1 MVSSRNKGS
10 KFLKKPWCSV
20 DGRVWQGN
28 LCLSNLELSPFVRA
42 IELETSA
49 LKTLYGGQFSLSTQF
64 GYLGGENARLY
75 CDKQE
80 VFIFIGYQALKRV
93 MIITA
98 EGGWVGG
105 GKFTRSPHKILQY
118 SSLAFKLQF
127 IFPLANLV
135 IPPPPS
141 LKKSSF
147 PRR

>member
-105 GKFTRSPHKILQY
+105 GVNLPDPHIRFCNIPHWLLNCSSFFPLQTLWSPPPLPKKIL
-118 SSLAFKLQF
+118 L
-127 IFPLANLV
+127 P
-135 IPPPPS
+135 
-141 LKKSSF
+141 
-147 PRR
+147 